1 MDGNGPKK
9 TLENPVNSFQV
20 PTQTT
25 HSAARCH
32 KGPPAWSS
40 QRAVDYQMRSR
51 ESGHS
56 CHGNSSQKSLHV
68 EIATES
74 CWRILKVVWFFY
86 ISHSPIWHSSRFAP
100 AVERVI
106 SDTCPSSFVCLS
118 NNSRNFC
125 FGSRMAQYCR
135 RTLLWRISKCRSTHV
150 VLVPWRTSKEL
161 LLTISLL
168 NSLAWLRW
176 NLVRSK
182 SEDKNCMEMRLQ
194 YVLVVLRNAE
204 MDKQNR
210 WCWQG
215 NNLLREWRENS
226 MLYKLLDKRGMRI
239 LQQLCCRCTTCTIVV
254 KNCCTIK
261 CSTRVLF

>member
-9 TLENPVNSFQV
+9 TIENPVNSFQV

-56 CHGNSSQKSLHV
+56 CHGNSSQKSFHV

-74 CWRILKVVWFFY
+74 CWRIFKVVWFFY

-100 AVERVI
+100 AVERVV

-135 RTLLWRISKCRSTHV
+135 RTLLWRISRCRSTHV
-150 VLVPWRTSKEL
+150 VLVPWRTSEEL

-168 NSLAWLRW
+168 NSWLGFGEIGC
-176 NLVRSK
+176 VRNQK
-182 SEDKNCMEMRLQ
+182 TRTACMEMQ
-194 YVLVVLRNAE
+194 WNAAMYE
-204 MDKQNR
+204 
-210 WCWQG
+210 
-215 NNLLREWRENS
+215 
-226 MLYKLLDKRGMRI
+226 
-239 LQQLCCRCTTCTIVV
+239 
-254 KNCCTIK
+254 
-261 CSTRVLF
+261 